1 MRKITYLAVME
12 PSEDGG
18 YAVFF
23 PDVPGCITYGKDF
36 ETAREMANEA
46 VGLHIYSMECDGEAA
61 PEPSKV
67 LDPEDTQ
74 GCLVSPITIFP
85 DLVKNEMD
93 NKRVKT
99 NITIP
104 MWLKRIAEER
114 CVNYS
119 RILETALMD
128 YLGLQ
133 ETTIY
138 KP

>member
-23 PDVPGCITYGKDF
+23 PDVPGCITYGETF
-36 ETAREMANEA
+36 ESARKMAEEA
-46 VGLHIYSMECDGEAA
+46 VGLHVYAMECDGEPA
-61 PEPSKV
+61 PKASKI
-67 LDPEDTQ
+67 LAPEDTQ

-99 NITIP
+99 NITLP
-104 MWLKRIAEER
+104 AWLKRIAEEH

-133 ETTIY
+133 ENTMY

>member
-12 PSEDGG
+12 PTEDGG

-23 PDVPGCITYGKDF
+23 PDVPGCITYGETL
-36 ETAREMANEA
+36 ETAERMAEEA
-46 VGLHIYSMECDGEAA
+46 VGLHIYMMECDGERV
-61 PEPSKV
+61 PEASKV
-67 LDPEDTQ
+67 LNPEDAQ
-74 GCLVSPITIFP
+74 GCLVVPITIFP

-99 NITIP
+99 NITLP
-104 MWLKRIAEER
+104 AWLKRIAEEH

-133 ETTIY
+133 ENTIY